1 MSLSTEQMFRH
12 IVEMQIEL
20 NEKTVPGW
28 LDKGLDWDAAILTEV
43 AEAIDSTDWKWW
55 KHTEADLANLRVEAI
70 DLLHFLVSSNLQHAH
85 RLVGYISF
93 DHLLERIVFIYSY
106 AQENHKDCEALGR
119 NYSFLLKGIA
129 RESLN
134 RNPGAA
140 LSHLFHVFFKLG
152 MDDKSIYQAYIT
164 KNLLNHYR
172 QERGYS
178 LAAHGYKK
186 IINGREDNV
195 IFAEAVSLALA
206 FYNKVSSVDG
216 FDIKTLGQDE
226 TEGIGKAILANTS
239 FKIHLKT
246 DSPLIE
252 RIKELTFNLMDD
264 AVNGGFLLD
273 RFRSVAESGNGGNN
287 LRFVDRNGMLFNGD
301 TLIEWGSK

>member
-28 LDKGLDWDAAILTEV
+28 LDKGLDWDTAILTEV

-55 KHTEADLANLRVEAI
+55 KHTENDLVNLRVEAI
-70 DLLHFLVSSNLQHAH
+70 DLLHFLVAQIAEYAWHVRRPGTGFVNAACM
-85 RLVGYISF
+85 RLTEAYSWAMV
-93 DHLLERIVFIYSY
+93 DAEHLGDKKPDYVLHLKGVARHTLNTDPVP
-106 AQENHKDCEALGR
+106 ALHEL
-119 NYSFLLKGIA
+119 FLLFA
-129 RESLN
+129 S
-134 RNPGAA
+134 
-140 LSHLFHVFFKLG
+140 LG

-172 QERGYS
+172 QERGYN

-195 IFAEAVSLALA
+195 IFAEVVGLALA

-226 TEGIGKAILANTS
+226 TEGLGKAILANTS
-239 FKIHLKT
+239 FKIHLKS
-246 DSPLIE
+246 DSPSIE
-252 RIKELTFNLMDD
+252 KIKELAFNLMDD
-264 AVNGGFLLD
+264 AVNGGCLLE
-273 RFRSVAESGNGGNN
+273 RFRSAKENGDDEKN
-287 LRFVDRNGMLFNGD
+287 LRLLNPKFGDR
-301 TLIEWGSK
+301 I